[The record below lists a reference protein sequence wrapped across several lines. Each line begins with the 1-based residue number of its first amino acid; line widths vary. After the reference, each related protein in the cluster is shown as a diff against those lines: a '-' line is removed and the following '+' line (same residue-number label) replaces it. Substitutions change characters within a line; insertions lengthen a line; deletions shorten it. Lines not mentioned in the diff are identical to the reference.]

1 MLDFRCIDQAKADS
15 FTKDID
21 SENIKA
27 EINNIYDLFIIDL
40 FVKVGYYTAKIGELE
55 KWLTKISYS
64 GDGKLYE

>member
-27 EINNIYDLFIIDL
+27 EINNIYDLFIYL
-40 FVKVGYYTAKIGELE
+40 FIYLFTYLFIYY
-55 KWLTKISYS
+55 
-64 GDGKLYE
+64 